1 MNSFQWEKEEISEDF
16 HPDMETL
23 TIIQIYWE
31 GDQLNPIKKDNKIKQ
46 TIFDPQIEGISEDQE
61 EDQLMEEEVL

>member
-1 MNSFQWEKEEISEDF
+1 MNSLQWEKEEILEIF

-23 TIIQIYWE
+23 TIIQIDWE
-31 GDQLNPIKKDNKIKQ
+31 GDQLNPIKKDKKIKQ
-46 TIFDPQIEGISEDQE
+46 TILDPQIEGIREDQK

>member
-1 MNSFQWEKEEISEDF
+1 MNFLQWEKEEILEDF

-23 TIIQIYWE
+23 TIIQIDWE
-31 GDQLNPIKKDNKIKQ
+31 GDQLNPIKKDKKIKQ
-46 TIFDPQIEGISEDQE
+46 TILDPQIEGISEDQK

>member
-1 MNSFQWEKEEISEDF
+1 MNFLQWEKEEILEDS

-23 TIIQIYWE
+23 ITIQIDWE
-31 GDQLNPIKKDNKIKQ
+31 GNQLNPIKKDKTIRQ
-46 TIFDPQIEGISEDQE
+46 TILDLQIEGISKDQK